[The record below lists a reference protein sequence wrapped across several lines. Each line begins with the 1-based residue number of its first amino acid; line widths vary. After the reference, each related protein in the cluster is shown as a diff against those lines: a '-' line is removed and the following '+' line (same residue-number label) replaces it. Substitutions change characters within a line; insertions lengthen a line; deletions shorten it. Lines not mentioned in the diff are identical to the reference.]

1 MSSTLSGLTDQSMS
15 GSITTSKAGDA
26 ILFSSASDVNVK
38 QSGGGHLN
46 LKATSANKYTFVEDV
61 QFNGGAVSS
70 VTTLGMN
77 GALTG
82 VTSLGMGGGLTGVT
96 TQASSD
102 TLTISKAGNA
112 ILFSSASDVN
122 VKQSGGG
129 HLNLKA
135 TGANKYTFVED
146 VQFNVGAVSSVTTL
160 GMNGALTGVTDLG
173 MNGALTGVTTQASSG
188 TLTISKAGNAILF
201 SSASDVNVDQSG

>member
-1 MSSTLSGLTDQSMS
+1 M
-15 GSITTSKAGDA
+15 
-26 ILFSSASDVNVK
+26 
-38 QSGGGHLN
+38 
-46 LKATSANKYTFVEDV
+46 
-61 QFNGGAVSS
+61 GGAVSS

-82 VTSLGMGGGLTGVT
+82 VTSLDMGGGLTGVT
-96 TQASSD
+96 TQASSG

-122 VKQSGGG
+122 VDQSGGG

-135 TGANKYTFVED
+135 TGANRYTYVED
-146 VQFNVGAVSSVTTL
+146 VQFNGGAVSSVTSL
-160 GMNGALTGVTDLG
+160 GMGGALTGATSLDMGGALTGVTDLG
-173 MNGALTGVTTQASSG
+173 MGGALTGVTTQASSG

-201 SSASDVNVDQSG
+201 SSASDVNVDQSGG

>member
-15 GSITTSKAGDA
+15 GSLTISKAGNA
-26 ILFSSASDVNVK
+26 ILFSSASDVNVD

-46 LKATSANKYTFVEDV
+46 LKATGANKYTYVEDV

-82 VTSLGMGGGLTGVT
+82 ATSLGMG
-96 TQASSD
+96 
-102 TLTISKAGNA
+102 
-112 ILFSSASDVN
+112 
-122 VKQSGGG
+122 
-129 HLNLKA
+129 
-135 TGANKYTFVED
+135 
-146 VQFNVGAVSSVTTL
+146 
-160 GMNGALTGVTDLG
+160 GALTGVTDLGMGGALTGVTSLG

-201 SSASDVNVDQSG
+201 SSASDVNVDQSGGGHLNLKATSTNKYTYVEDVQFNGGAVSSVTTLG